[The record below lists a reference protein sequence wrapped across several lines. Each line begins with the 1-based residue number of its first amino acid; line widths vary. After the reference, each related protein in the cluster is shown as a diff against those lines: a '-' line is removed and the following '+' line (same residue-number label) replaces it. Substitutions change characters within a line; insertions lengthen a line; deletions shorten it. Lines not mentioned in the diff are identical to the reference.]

1 MRAKKGEER
10 RPQCR
15 ATRRQGGLVSSLP
28 ARAPPG
34 PSGNLEPCIFLFP
47 SAIGGGGWRAGAA
60 CLAWN
65 PLFPHLQGPPLKGG
79 LHILQPLMDPLSVS
93 ISPTGP

>member
-1 MRAKKGEER
+1 MCHSPCPTVHGPRCHTGI
-10 RPQCR
+10 
-15 ATRRQGGLVSSLP
+15 SP